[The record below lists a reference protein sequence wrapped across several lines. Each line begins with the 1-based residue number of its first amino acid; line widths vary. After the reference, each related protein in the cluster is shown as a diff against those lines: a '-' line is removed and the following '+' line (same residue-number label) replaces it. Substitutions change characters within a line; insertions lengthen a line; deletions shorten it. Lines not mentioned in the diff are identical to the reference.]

1 MRAPNDPDYGWHHS
15 RTTPEAMLVRAILA
29 RAVLDLFGP
38 LVGYGDAYLIRR
50 DAMHFL
56 TAVGRDA
63 KDRDTLCSLSGFDG
77 DQLRRNVVEI
87 LEGGDGSILT
97 FSRQSNFGCMDEAR
111 AMWAAHKHRKRPAER
126 VSAAHIVVASTDA
139 PAPAAPSRLPRVV
152 PKVDQ
157 AAVDRARVLTILAE
171 PTRQK
176 DIIDALADEMTY
188 NLSLIHI

>member
-38 LVGYGDAYLIRR
+38 LVGYGDAHLIRR

-87 LEGGDGSILT
+87 LEGGNASILT
-97 FSRQSNFGCMDEAR
+97 FSRQSNFGCIDEAR
-111 AMWAAHKHRKRPAER
+111 AVWAAQKHCQRRAWRDCRPHRCTRATSPT
-126 VSAAHIVVASTDA
+126 VAAHSAKGRS
-139 PAPAAPSRLPRVV
+139 SRR
-152 PKVDQ
+152 
-157 AAVDRARVLTILAE
+157 
-171 PTRQK
+171 
-176 DIIDALADEMTY
+176 
-188 NLSLIHI
+188 